1 MSTQS
6 KIVFNLDGLEKLIK
20 NSKDNKK
27 VVKVGVLGNKRN
39 ASILATHEFGSITK
53 RIPRRSVLKDT
64 LVYKEE
70 NLRNKITELTKD
82 NLTNNNGLLIVL
94 KKIGIFAEALIQEAF
109 KTGGFGKWAPLSKKT
124 IEKKKSNSI
133 LIDTAQLRRGITSK
147 VE

>member
-1 MSTQS
+1 MSVES
-6 KIVFNLDGLEKLIK
+6 KIVFNFEGLDRLLQDT
-20 NSKDNKK
+20 KDFNK
-27 VVKVGVLGNKRN
+27 VVKVGVLGNTRN

-64 LVYKEE
+64 LIYKKEDLE
-70 NLRNKITELTKD
+70 IKVIQLTID
-82 NLTNNNGLLIVL
+82 NLGKKNGLMIAL
-94 KKIGIFAEALIQEAF
+94 KKLGIFAEKLIQEAF